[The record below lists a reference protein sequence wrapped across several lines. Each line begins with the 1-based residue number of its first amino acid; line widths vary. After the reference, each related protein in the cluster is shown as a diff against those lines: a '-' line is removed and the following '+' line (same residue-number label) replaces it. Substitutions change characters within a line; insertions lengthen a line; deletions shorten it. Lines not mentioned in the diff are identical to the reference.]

1 MKILTKIV
9 VTALFFMAMVLPRFN
24 GNKLL
29 VKQEPYD
36 LKYFKAYVE
45 YFRDQPLTAPLRP
58 ATNWRFLVPYLASKI
73 PFDAVTSI
81 NLVNCVFLILALGVF
96 YKTLE
101 LLKIEPNKIW
111 HSLWLFILS
120 FPMFYYSTIGYV
132 DASLFFFIA
141 LSIYFTITNKPG
153 LFLLSI
159 LLGLCVKETI
169 AMAIPFYLFYHLKTD
184 RKKAIYTSLLAIV
197 SFLVLFYLIK
207 KTAPVSIE
215 GSENNFWKFDLA
227 NMKNNFFRI
236 NTWLS
241 FILSFGFLG
250 LVILTEL
257 RKLSI
262 YKILDN
268 QLILSCLVCI
278 GCAFF
283 FYTLSYLSTVAD
295 GRVIWLTYFYLIII
309 WNTSKTI
316 NSKSVN

>member
-1 MKILTKIV
+1 
-9 VTALFFMAMVLPRFN
+9 MAMVLPRFN
-24 GNKLL
+24 GNQLL

-81 NLVNCVFLILALGVF
+81 NLVNCVFLILALVVF

-101 LLKIEPNKIW
+101 LLKVEPNKIW
-111 HSLWLFILS
+111 QSLWLFILS

-159 LLGLCVKETI
+159 LLGLCVKETV

-184 RKKAIYTSLLAIV
+184 RKKAIYTSLLAII
-197 SFLVLFYLIK
+197 SFVILFYLIK
-207 KTAPVSIE
+207 KIAPVSIE

-250 LVILTEL
+250 LVFLIEI
-257 RKLSI
+257 RKLST
-262 YKILDN
+262 YKILGN
-268 QLILSCLVCI
+268 QLILSCLVCMA
-278 GCAFF
+278 GAFF
-283 FYTLSYLSTVAD
+283 FYSLSYFSTVAD

-309 WNTSKTI
+309 WNTSKII

>member
-1 MKILTKIV
+1 MKIVTKIL

-24 GNKLL
+24 GNQLL

-96 YKTLE
+96 YKTLK
-101 LLKIEPNKIW
+101 LLKIEQNKIW
-111 HSLWLFILS
+111 HSLWIFVLS

-141 LSIYFTITNKPG
+141 LSIYFTIINKPG

-169 AMAIPFYLFYHLKTD
+169 AIAIPFYLFYHLKRD
-184 RKKAIYTSLLAIV
+184 RKKAIYTSLVTII
-197 SFLVLFYLIK
+197 SFAVLFYVIK
-207 KTAPVSIE
+207 KIAPVSIE
-215 GSENNFWKFDLA
+215 GSENNFWKFDCINL
-227 NMKNNFFRI
+227 KNNFFRI

-241 FILSFGFLG
+241 FILTIGSPG
-250 LVILTEL
+250 LVILLEL
-257 RKLSI
+257 RKLSF
-262 YKILDN
+262 YKIWSN
-268 QLILSCLVCI
+268 QVILSCLVCVAS
-278 GCAFF
+278 AFF

-295 GRVIWLTYFYLIII
+295 GRIIWLTYFYLIII
-309 WNTSKTI
+309 WQTSKTI
-316 NSKSVN
+316 NSKQTT

>member
-1 MKILTKIV
+1 MKIVTKIV
-9 VTALFFMAMVLPRFN
+9 VTALFFMTMVLPRFN
-24 GNKLL
+24 GNQLL

-81 NLVNCVFLILALGVF
+81 NLVNCVFLILSLVVF

-101 LLKIEPNKIW
+101 LLKVEPNKIW
-111 HSLWLFILS
+111 QSLWLFILS

-159 LLGLCVKETI
+159 LLGLCVKETV

-184 RKKAIYTSLLAIV
+184 RKKAIYTSMLAII
-197 SFLVLFYLIK
+197 SFVILFYLIK
-207 KTAPVSIE
+207 KIAPVSIE

-250 LVILTEL
+250 LVFLIET
-257 RKLSI
+257 RKLST
-262 YKILDN
+262 YKILGN
-268 QLILSCLVCI
+268 QLILSCLVCMA
-278 GCAFF
+278 GAFF
-283 FYTLSYLSTVAD
+283 FYSLSYFSTVAD

-309 WNTSKTI
+309 WNTSKII

>member
-1 MKILTKIV
+1 MKIVTKIV
-9 VTALFFMAMVLPRFN
+9 VTALFFMTMVLPRFN
-24 GNKLL
+24 GNQLL

-81 NLVNCVFLILALGVF
+81 NLVNCVFLILSLVVF

-101 LLKIEPNKIW
+101 LLKVEPNKIW
-111 HSLWLFILS
+111 QSLWLFILS

-159 LLGLCVKETI
+159 LLGLCVKETV

-184 RKKAIYTSLLAIV
+184 RKKAIYTSLLAII
-197 SFLVLFYLIK
+197 SFVILFYLIK
-207 KTAPVSIE
+207 KIAPVSIE

-250 LVILTEL
+250 LVFLIEI
-257 RKLSI
+257 RKLST
-262 YKILDN
+262 YKILGN
-268 QLILSCLVCI
+268 QLILSCLVCMA
-278 GCAFF
+278 GAFF
-283 FYTLSYLSTVAD
+283 FYSLSYFSTVAD

-309 WNTSKTI
+309 WNTSKII

>member
-1 MKILTKIV
+1 MT
-9 VTALFFMAMVLPRFN
+9 MVLPRFN
-24 GNKLL
+24 GNQLL

-81 NLVNCVFLILALGVF
+81 NLVNCVFLILSLVVF

-101 LLKIEPNKIW
+101 LLKVEPNKIW
-111 HSLWLFILS
+111 QSLWLFILS

-159 LLGLCVKETI
+159 LLGLCVKETV

-184 RKKAIYTSLLAIV
+184 RKKAIYTSLLAII
-197 SFLVLFYLIK
+197 SFVILFYLIK
-207 KTAPVSIE
+207 KIAPVSIE

-250 LVILTEL
+250 LVFLIEI
-257 RKLSI
+257 RKLST
-262 YKILDN
+262 YKILGN
-268 QLILSCLVCI
+268 QLILSCLVCMA
-278 GCAFF
+278 GAFF
-283 FYTLSYLSTVAD
+283 FYSLSYFSTVAD

-309 WNTSKTI
+309 WNTSKII

>member
-1 MKILTKIV
+1 MT
-9 VTALFFMAMVLPRFN
+9 MVLPRFN
-24 GNKLL
+24 GNQLL

-81 NLVNCVFLILALGVF
+81 NLVNCVFLILSLVVF

-101 LLKIEPNKIW
+101 LLKVEPNKIW
-111 HSLWLFILS
+111 QSLWLFILS

-159 LLGLCVKETI
+159 LLGLCVKETV

-184 RKKAIYTSLLAIV
+184 RKKAIYTSMLAII
-197 SFLVLFYLIK
+197 SFVILFYLIK
-207 KTAPVSIE
+207 KIAPVSIE

-250 LVILTEL
+250 LVFLIET
-257 RKLSI
+257 RKLST
-262 YKILDN
+262 YKILGN
-268 QLILSCLVCI
+268 QLILSCLVCMA
-278 GCAFF
+278 GAFF
-283 FYTLSYLSTVAD
+283 FYSLSYFSTVAD

-309 WNTSKTI
+309 WNTSKII

>member
-1 MKILTKIV
+1 
-9 VTALFFMAMVLPRFN
+9 MAMVLPRFN
-24 GNKLL
+24 GNQYL

-73 PFDAVTSI
+73 PFDAITSI
-81 NLVNCVFLILALGVF
+81 NLVNCIFLILALTVF
-96 YKTLE
+96 YKALK
-101 LLKIEPNKIW
+101 LLKIEHNKIW

-120 FPMFYYSTIGYV
+120 FPMFYYSTISYV

-141 LSIYFTITNKPG
+141 LSIYFTITNKPA
-153 LFLLSI
+153 LFLFSI

-169 AMAIPFYLFYHLKTD
+169 AIAIPFYLFYHLKRD
-184 RKKAIYTSLLAIV
+184 RKKAIYTSLITLI
-197 SFLVLFYLIK
+197 SFVILFYLIK

-241 FILSFGFLG
+241 FILTFGFLG
-250 LVILTEL
+250 LLVLLEL
-257 RKLSI
+257 SKLSI
-262 YKILDN
+262 YKMFSN
-268 QLILSCLVCI
+268 QLILSSIVCI
-278 GCAFF
+278 GGAFF

-295 GRVIWLTYFYLIII
+295 GRIIWLTYFYLIII
-309 WNTSKTI
+309 WHTAKTI
-316 NSKSVN
+316 NSKQTN

>member
-1 MKILTKIV
+1 MKIVTKIV

-24 GNKLL
+24 GNQLL

-58 ATNWRFLVPYLASKI
+58 ATNWRFLIPYIASKI

-141 LSIYFTITNKPG
+141 LSIYFTIINKPG

-159 LLGLCVKETI
+159 LMGLCVKETI
-169 AMAIPFYLFYHLKTD
+169 AIAIPFYLFYHLKTD
-184 RKKAIYTSLLAIV
+184 RKKAIYVSLITLI

-207 KTAPVSIE
+207 KIAPVSIE

-250 LVILTEL
+250 LVVLAEL

-262 YKILDN
+262 YKIFGN
-268 QLILSCLVCI
+268 QLILSCLGCI

-283 FYTLSYLSTVAD
+283 FYILSYLSTVAD
-295 GRVIWLTYFYLIII
+295 GRVIWLAYFYLIII

>member
-1 MKILTKIV
+1 
-9 VTALFFMAMVLPRFN
+9 MAMVLPRFN

>member
-1 MKILTKIV
+1 MKIVTKIL

-24 GNKLL
+24 GNQLL

-58 ATNWRFLVPYLASKI
+58 ATNWRFLVPYLASNM

-81 NLVNCVFLILALGVF
+81 NLINCFFLVLALAVF
-96 YKTLE
+96 YKTLK
-101 LLKIEPNKIW
+101 LMKIEHNKIW
-111 HSLWLFILS
+111 YSLWLFILS

-141 LSIYFTITNKPG
+141 LSIYFTIISKPG

-159 LLGLCVKETI
+159 LMGLCVKETI
-169 AMAIPFYLFYHLKTD
+169 AMAIPFYLFYHLKTE
-184 RKKAIYTSLLAIV
+184 RKKAIYTSIITLI
-197 SFLVLFYLIK
+197 SFMILYYLIK
-207 KTAPVSIE
+207 KTAPVSVE
-215 GSENNFWKFDLA
+215 GSENNFWKFDLT

-241 FILSFGFLG
+241 FILTFGLLG
-250 LVILTEL
+250 LLVLLEV

-262 YKILDN
+262 YKMFSN
-268 QLILSCLVCI
+268 QLILSSIACI
-278 GCAFF
+278 GSAFF

-295 GRVIWLTYFYLIII
+295 GRIIWLTYFYLIII
-309 WNTSKTI
+309 WQTSKTM
-316 NSKSVN
+316 NLKQTN